1 MLRTLCLALMLAAMK
16 PTLAAARP
24 YEGLW
29 SSSAAGC
36 SDRDGPNDTVHI
48 RGDRYD
54 GYELHCRIRNAD
66 RSGDGWRL
74 RMTCE
79 AEGERLR
86 ASARITMVQSGV
98 LTVEQRLEGISA
110 PTRSQ
115 LVRCKAA
122 R

>member
-1 MLRTLCLALMLAAMK
+1 MLRPLSLALILAGMTPALAAV
-16 PTLAAARP
+16 PP

-36 SDRDGPNDTVHI
+36 SDRDGPNNTIGI

-54 GYELHCRIRNAD
+54 GYELHCRIRGAD
-66 RSGDGWRL
+66 RSGDSWRL
-74 RMTCE
+74 RLTCE
-79 AEGERLR
+79 AEGEWLR
-86 ASARITMVQSGV
+86 ASALLTMVQSG
-98 LTVEQRLEGISA
+98 LLMVEQSLEGASA
-110 PTRSQ
+110 PTRSR